1 MSTTPRTRRFL
12 FLIGPLIVVL
22 VGGALSFLGIGA
34 PAAAS
39 DEVHVATSVC
49 EAHELKAKAALDPR
63 FKIEI
68 PAEFNQPFPSREAC
82 LSHAAAEDEDA
93 PGPLQPIQFSHKHH
107 SGTYKIHCLYC
118 HTGSDRSQAAGV
130 PAVEVCMGCHL
141 QFAPAYD
148 ELAGIRTLKAH
159 WERKEPILWKQ
170 IHRSPEHVQF
180 RHNRHSEKVQV
191 QCQDCHGPVE
201 ELVVAVGTADGQ
213 ARDGLVHPVPSA
225 EVRFTGLQH
234 VPLLG
239 TPGGRGPWGWDGCLR
254 SIEEIF

>member
-12 FLIGPLIVVL
+12 FLIGPLVVVL
-22 VGGALSFLGIGA
+22 VGGAVSFLGIGA
-34 PAAAS
+34 PAAAG

-49 EAHELKAKAALDPR
+49 EAHELKARAAQDPR

-68 PAEFNQPFPSREAC
+68 PAEFDQPFPSRAAC
-82 LSHAAAEDEDA
+82 LSHAGAEDEDA
-93 PGPLQPIQFSHKHH
+93 PGPVQPIQFSHKHH

-118 HTGSDRSQAAGV
+118 HTGTDRSQAAGV

-148 ELAGIRTLKAH
+148 ELEGIRTLKAH

-170 IHRSPEHVQF
+170 IHRSPEYVQF
-180 RHNRHSEKVQV
+180 RHNRHSEKVLV

-201 ELVVAVGTADGQ
+201 ELDKLYLTAD
-213 ARDGLVHPVPSA
+213 
-225 EVRFTGLQH
+225 TKWW
-234 VPLLG
+234 
-239 TPGGRGPWGWDGCLR
+239 PWGLPTAKLEMGWCIQCHRQKLVSQDCNTCHY
-254 SIEEIF
+254 